1 MSGLL
6 PLVRHAL
13 CGVLVTAVGATL
25 TALPAASAPVEP
37 APPEPAPRASAAQA
51 RAAGWT
57 TLCTGYVACAEAG
70 MPHAGYRSARS
81 TMWWRMYAG
90 HNCTN
95 YAAYRM
101 VRSGLPNVRPWTGGG
116 NATHWGTSRDDLT
129 DGVPAVGAVAW
140 WRANAGPA
148 GSAGHVA
155 YVERVVSRDVV
166 VVSQDSWGGD
176 FSWAR
181 ISRSSGA
188 WPSGFVHFN
197 DARLA
202 NRVRPRLSG
211 RAKVGALVTAT
222 GGRWAPGAVTL
233 RYRWR
238 ADGAVVPGATGR
250 SLRLTR
256 AQQRKRVTVQVTA
269 SRLGYRP
276 VTVASGP
283 TARVGPGR
291 IRNVVAPRI
300 AGAARVGSV
309 LTASPG
315 RWTPTVSTLRYGWRA
330 DGRLLRGATRPRL
343 RVGPRLQGRRLTA
356 TVTAA
361 RPGYRAV
368 AASTA
373 GTAAVRPGVLTML
386 RPPSLRGVP
395 RPGRV
400 LRLDPGQVRPA
411 PAAVSWTW
419 WRDGV
424 RVGRAGRTTY
434 RLGVADL
441 GSRVSVRVRATRPGY
456 TTVGARTPALAR
468 VRSVP
473 HLRLTA
479 RAAGTRVR
487 LDATVTAAG
496 VRPVTGVVRILWRG
510 RTLGLRTLRGGAA
523 MVTTRALPAGTR
535 VLLVRYGGSTE
546 VGGRAVR
553 RTVRVG

>member
-1 MSGLL
+1 MSG
-6 PLVRHAL
+6 PTRLVRRVL
-13 CGVLVTAVGATL
+13 CGALLTTVGATL
-25 TALPAASAPVEP
+25 TAPPAASAP
-37 APPEPAPRASAAQA
+37 PEPQPRASAVLA
-51 RAAGWT
+51 RSASWAV
-57 TLCTGYVACAEAG
+57 LCTGYVPCAEAG
-70 MPHAGYRSARS
+70 MSHAGYRSARS

-101 VRSGLPNVRPWTGGG
+101 VRSGMPNVRPWTGGG

-129 DGVPAVGAVAW
+129 NDVPAVGAVAW

-148 GSAGHVA
+148 GSSGHVA

-181 ISRSSGA
+181 ITRSSGA

-202 NRVRPRLSG
+202 NRVRPRLTG
-211 RAKVGALVTAT
+211 RAKVGVRITAT

-238 ADGAVVPGATGR
+238 ADGAVVPRAAGST
-250 SLRLTR
+250 LRLTR
-256 AQQRKRVTVQVTA
+256 AQQRKRITVQVTA

-276 VTVASGP
+276 VTVVSKP
-283 TARVGPGR
+283 TARVAPGR
-291 IRNVVAPRI
+291 IRNVAAPRI
-300 AGAARVGSV
+300 TGAARVGSA
-309 LTASPG
+309 LTVSPG
-315 RWTPTVSTLRYGWRA
+315 RWTPAVSTLRYRWRA
-330 DGRLLRGATRPRL
+330 DGRLVRGATRSRL
-343 RVGPRLQGRRLTA
+343 RIGPDLQGRRLSA

-368 AASTA
+368 AASAA
-373 GTAAVRPGVLTML
+373 GSPAVRPGVLTL
-386 RPPSLRGVP
+386 VRRPMLRGVP

-400 LRLDPGQVRPA
+400 LRLDPGRVRPA
-411 PAAVSWTW
+411 PGAVSWTW

-434 RLGVADL
+434 RVGVADV

-456 TTVGARTPALAR
+456 TTVRARTPGIAR

-479 RAAGTRVR
+479 RPAGTRVR
-487 LDATVTAAG
+487 LAATVTAAG
-496 VRPVTGVVRILWRG
+496 VRPVSGKVRIQWRG
-510 RTLGLRTLRGGAA
+510 RTLGLRALRGGGAV
-523 MVTTRALPAGTR
+523 VTTRALPAGTR
-535 VLLVRYGGSTE
+535 VLLLRYGGSTE
-546 VGGRAVR
+546 VSGRAVR